1 MTSLKQFAVVVIFAA
16 LAGAGLHAQSIN
28 LRANIPF
35 DFHVGDALFPAGEY
49 TIHGEGSVVILHGDN
64 GVRPRVTLTIAASDR
79 DLPRQP
85 QLDFNCYG
93 SEYFLAKIWDS
104 LSQNGRQV
112 LPTPREKELA
122 QRGVVP
128 AQTQII
134 IARSR

>member
-1 MTSLKQFAVVVIFAA
+1 MKSLKQFAVVVIFAA
-16 LAGAGLHAQSIN
+16 LAGAGLHAQSID

-35 DFHVGDALFPAGEY
+35 EFHVGDALFPAGEY

-64 GVRPRVTLTIAASDR
+64 GVRPRVTLTIAASGR

-104 LSQNGRQV
+104 FAQNGRQV
-112 LPTPREKELA
+112 LPTAREKELA

-128 AQTQII
+128 VQTQII